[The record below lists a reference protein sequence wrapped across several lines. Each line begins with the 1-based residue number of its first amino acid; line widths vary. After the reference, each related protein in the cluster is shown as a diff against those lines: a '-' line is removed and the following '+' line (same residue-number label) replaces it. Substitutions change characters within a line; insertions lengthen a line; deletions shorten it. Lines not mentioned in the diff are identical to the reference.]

1 MGWSYAS
8 LKKITNNRDLFANK
22 RVLTLGTLY
31 PYLTHKEMKLL
42 KSMGVKIDVEKRN
55 FSRHFFEDFLKA
67 ECCHS
72 LDVSDYQDSEI
83 ICNLNSPLLPE
94 LRDSYDVVIDAGTL
108 EHVSNMSVGLTNM
121 FKLLKNGGIYYFGLP
136 SNNWVDHGFFQFS
149 PTFFKDLCI
158 DNKNLELL
166 ELFISDD
173 KSSFDITN
181 SSLNANLLR
190 LMITSSNKLN
200 VGGIIRKLD
209 SEISI
214 DLVQTKYR
222 NVYESLD
229 ESRSNFVEPSQSR
242 FIDDV
247 LNLIKALIFWVFSIP
262 IISLKHKERIINL
275 ADKIRRR

>member
-1 MGWSYAS
+1 
-8 LKKITNNRDLFANK
+8 
-22 RVLTLGTLY
+22 
-31 PYLTHKEMKLL
+31 
-42 KSMGVKIDVEKRN
+42 
-55 FSRHFFEDFLKA
+55 
-67 ECCHS
+67 
-72 LDVSDYQDSEI
+72 
-83 ICNLNSPLLPE
+83 
-94 LRDSYDVVIDAGTL
+94 
-108 EHVSNMSVGLTNM
+108 MSVGLTNM

-166 ELFISDD
+166 ELFITDD

-181 SSLNANLLR
+181 SSLNPNLLR
-190 LMITSSNKLN
+190 LIITSSNKLN

-222 NVYESLD
+222 NIYKSLD

>member
-1 MGWSYAS
+1 
-8 LKKITNNRDLFANK
+8 
-22 RVLTLGTLY
+22 
-31 PYLTHKEMKLL
+31 
-42 KSMGVKIDVEKRN
+42 
-55 FSRHFFEDFLKA
+55 
-67 ECCHS
+67 
-72 LDVSDYQDSEI
+72 
-83 ICNLNSPLLPE
+83 
-94 LRDSYDVVIDAGTL
+94 
-108 EHVSNMSVGLTNM
+108 
-121 FKLLKNGGIYYFGLP
+121 
-136 SNNWVDHGFFQFS
+136 
-149 PTFFKDLCI
+149 
-158 DNKNLELL
+158 
-166 ELFISDD
+166 
-173 KSSFDITN
+173 
-181 SSLNANLLR
+181 
-190 LMITSSNKLN
+190 MITSSNKLN